1 MNNPDSNELQE
12 NTHKYTIL
20 IAEDEAMN
28 FLFLEILLK
37 NQIDLGYTI
46 LHAKN
51 GAEAV
56 EICKKND
63 TINLVLMDLKM
74 PVMDGFEAVRLI
86 KEFSPELPIVAQ
98 TAFASIEDK
107 EKVFAAGFNDFLS
120 KPISKE
126 ALVDVINRQIE
137 QKIINKNLNF
147 IN

>member
-1 MNNPDSNELQE
+1 LQE

-20 IAEDEAMN
+20 IAEDEAIN

-37 NQIDLGYTI
+37 KQIDLGCAI
-46 LHAKN
+46 IHAKN

-63 TINLVLMDLKM
+63 DINLVLMDLKM
-74 PVMDGFEAVRLI
+74 PVMDGFEAVKLI
-86 KEFSPELPIVAQ
+86 KEIRPKLPIVAQ
-98 TAFASIEDK
+98 TAFSSIEYK

-120 KPISKE
+120 KPINKE
-126 ALVDVINRQIE
+126 ALLDVINRQKE
-137 QKIINKNLNF
+137 QKINKNLNF

>member
-98 TAFASIEDK
+98 TAFSSIEDK

-120 KPISKE
+120 KPINKE
-126 ALVDVINRQIE
+126 ALLDVINRQKE
-137 QKIINKNLNF
+137 QKINKNLNF

>member
-1 MNNPDSNELQE
+1 MQE

-20 IAEDEAMN
+20 IAEDEAIN

-37 NQIDLGYTI
+37 KQIDLGYAI
-46 LHAKN
+46 IHAKN

-63 TINLVLMDLKM
+63 DINLVLMDLKM
-74 PVMDGFEAVRLI
+74 PVMDGFEAVKLI
-86 KEFSPELPIVAQ
+86 KEIRPKLPIVAQ
-98 TAFASIEDK
+98 TAFSSIEDK

-120 KPISKE
+120 KPINKE
-126 ALVDVINRQIE
+126 ALLDVINRQKE
-137 QKIINKNLNF
+137 QKINKNLNF

>member
-1 MNNPDSNELQE
+1 MQE

-20 IAEDEAMN
+20 IAEDEAIN

-37 NQIDLGYTI
+37 KQIDLGCVI
-46 LHAKN
+46 IHAKN

-63 TINLVLMDLKM
+63 DINLVLMDLKM
-74 PVMDGFEAVRLI
+74 PVMDGFEAVKLI
-86 KEFSPELPIVAQ
+86 KEIRPKLPIVAQ
-98 TAFASIEDK
+98 TAFSSIEDK

-120 KPISKE
+120 KPINKE
-126 ALVDVINRQIE
+126 ALLDVINRQKE
-137 QKIINKNLNF
+137 QKINKNLNF